1 MKRKICSVLL
11 STAMVCSMFAGM
23 SANVCAEESELEHV
37 DLTWYYRA
45 DSLPDQ
51 DAVFEKANEI
61 FEKEIN
67 ATVEFVPIA
76 VSDYEQKMQTK
87 YAAGDAGDINFT
99 SSWCNN
105 YAQNVAKGAFY
116 EMDELL
122 EEYAPG
128 VNAFFTEDQWN
139 AVKINGKIYG
149 IPNAQIFA
157 KSSNLSV
164 RKDLAEKYNL
174 DITSIHSLAE
184 LTPFLEE
191 VCEAEGVEFERYGV
205 ASGWSSLIY
214 AYGFDDISKYV
225 YVKADDENIQA
236 VNPYATEEFASYCT
250 ESKEWADKGIIPN
263 DAMVKTDMNA
273 ELKSNRVIARA
284 RGVYKPGVEVQ
295 EVVQWGPGV
304 ELVSTMLGEE
314 ALLTTSGLTASI
326 NAIPATSKNPERAM
340 MALELV
346 NNNAEL
352 FNLLAYGIEG
362 QHYEKIDDNT
372 IRQTATDKYAGI
384 PWMMGNTFNA
394 YVMEGSPA
402 DINEATIEFNNT
414 AMPSKALGFTF
425 DIEPVKTQAAQ
436 VQTVVDEYLPAL
448 NCGAVENVEES
459 LAEFNS
465 KLEAAGINDMV
476 VEAQT
481 QIDAWKAAK

>member
-1 MKRKICSVLL
+1 
-11 STAMVCSMFAGM
+11 
-23 SANVCAEESELEHV
+23 
-37 DLTWYYRA
+37 
-45 DSLPDQ
+45 
-51 DAVFEKANEI
+51 
-61 FEKEIN
+61 
-67 ATVEFVPIA
+67 
-76 VSDYEQKMQTK
+76 
-87 YAAGDAGDINFT
+87 
-99 SSWCNN
+99 
-105 YAQNVAKGAFY
+105 
-116 EMDELL
+116 
-122 EEYAPG
+122 
-128 VNAFFTEDQWN
+128 
-139 AVKINGKIYG
+139 
-149 IPNAQIFA
+149 
-157 KSSNLSV
+157 
-164 RKDLAEKYNL
+164 
-174 DITSIHSLAE
+174 
-184 LTPFLEE
+184 
-191 VCEAEGVEFERYGV
+191 
-205 ASGWSSLIY
+205 
-214 AYGFDDISKYV
+214 
-225 YVKADDENIQA
+225 
-236 VNPYATEEFASYCT
+236 
-250 ESKEWADKGIIPN
+250 
-263 DAMVKTDMNA
+263 MVKTDMNA

-295 EVVQWGPGV
+295 EAVQWGPGV

-476 VEAQT
+476 AEAQT